1 MFLLVSELPQSCLQN
16 KSFWGTL
23 SLARCPRSSI
33 DCSNP
38 AIDYRSSNESLR
50 TIFFFNTAHVSDMGA
65 KCMNV
70 QAIFLLR
77 ALFSLTENHLAGL
90 QHLPDSHLPSRH
102 LCTVQEESD
111 AEDPALVTPG
121 LASQVVDVQQ
131 LKFASCWP
139 LLRVGHIRFPLTRML
154 LLPEGTC
161 SSAAAPMTHRH

>member
-1 MFLLVSELPQSCLQN
+1 
-16 KSFWGTL
+16 
-23 SLARCPRSSI
+23 
-33 DCSNP
+33 
-38 AIDYRSSNESLR
+38 
-50 TIFFFNTAHVSDMGA
+50 MGA

-121 LASQVVDVQQ
+121 LA
-131 LKFASCWP
+131 ASCGRTTAEVRE
-139 LLRVGHIRFPLTRML
+139 LLASPTCRPHQISPHQNVTPARGYMQLCCCTNDAQTLTHTSTASQLVTQPRLPVRLVIERVQSQSRSICKSCASLPNNL
-154 LLPEGTC
+154 LFDQLLGLRCE
-161 SSAAAPMTHRH
+161 